1 MFSGIVE
8 SVQKIESVSNLSDS
22 KSIQIC
28 RPLSFDDISLG
39 DSISVNGVCLTVSSL
54 IDNSFVVDIINETL
68 NITTLDNLEI
78 GNFVNLERAIKYNNR
93 IGGHL
98 LQGHIDSTAS
108 IQNIKKGKESIDMIL
123 NMSKE
128 LISFCIYKGSIG
140 INGVSL
146 TISAIDNDGI
156 TVSLIPHTLENTNL
170 SSLKVG
176 DSVNIETDM
185 ISKYIKNHLQGID
198 RE

>member
-8 SVQKIESVSNLSDS
+8 SVQKIESVSNFSDS
-22 KSIQIC
+22 KSIQIS

-98 LQGHIDSTAS
+98 LQGHVDSTAL
-108 IQNIKKGKESIDMIL
+108 IQNIKKGKESIDMTL

>member
-8 SVQKIESVSNLSDS
+8 SIGEI
-22 KSIQIC
+22 KSIDTVNDLKSIKITK
-28 RPLSFDDISLG
+28 PSSFNDIRLG

-54 IDNSFVVDIINETL
+54 IDNFFIVDVISETL
-68 NITTLDNLEI
+68 DVTNL
-78 GNFVNLERAIKYNNR
+78 GSLKTKSSVNLERAVKYNDR

-98 LQGHIDSTAS
+98 LQGHVDSKAY
-108 IQNIKKGKESIDMIL
+108 ILNIKKESESVDMVL
-123 NMSKE
+123 NMSKKP
-128 LISFCIYKGSIG
+128 ISYCIYKGSIG

-146 TISAIDNDGI
+146 TISAIDDETV

-170 SSLKVG
+170 NSLKIG

-185 ISKYIKNHLQGID
+185 ISKYIKNHLKGI
-198 RE
+198 ESE